1 VLIGTITAH
10 TRGGLLPNK
19 LVELSRL
26 LYSKLITYALKF
38 GIIGLLCYVI
48 DVGIF
53 NMLRLGVFGTGHFF
67 EGPLGA
73 KIISVSVATVLS
85 WYGNRYWTF
94 REHRRSD
101 VLLELAEFA
110 AVSVG
115 GLLLQLGCL
124 GVSHYLLGHTSLFAD
139 NISSNVIGLV
149 LGTGFRFVLY
159 RFWVYGSHRT
169 HSRGHVSANAQVTL

>member
-1 VLIGTITAH
+1 M
-10 TRGGLLPNK
+10 PNK
-19 LVELSRL
+19 IVALSSF

-38 GIIGLLCYVI
+38 GIVGLACYVV

-73 KIISVSVATVLS
+73 KIISVTVATVLS

-94 REHRRSD
+94 RQHRRTD
-101 VLLELAEFA
+101 FLLELAEFA

-115 GLLLQLGCL
+115 GLGLQLGCL
-124 GVSHYLLGHTSLFAD
+124 AVSHYLLGHTSLFAD

-159 RFWVYGSHRT
+159 RFWVYGPHRT
-169 HSRGHVSANAQVTL
+169 TSLSHVPANAKVIA